1 MGGAPAPPIGALSSL
16 PAVTAPLVVAC
27 ALLGLIV
34 GSFLNVVIHRVPR
47 RESVVRPRSR
57 CPGCGAELAARDNVP
72 VVSWLVLRGRCRSC
86 GGSVSARYP
95 LVELLTAAVF
105 AATAARLGAD
115 AALPAFL
122 VVMAG
127 LVAISAVDLERF
139 IVPNRIL
146 YPTLF
151 VAAPLLV
158 AAAAV
163 DGDWSGLRSAAVG
176 GAAGWGLLL
185 VVHLVSPGGM
195 GFGDVRL
202 AGLIGMM
209 LGWLS
214 VGHLFVGLFLAFLSA
229 AVVGV
234 TLIVTGVKGRK
245 DKVPFGPFLAAGAL
259 LAVLF
264 GEPLLD
270 WYRI

>member
-1 MGGAPAPPIGALSSL
+1 M
-16 PAVTAPLVVAC
+16 TAFLVAAC
-27 ALLGLIV
+27 AVLGLVV

-47 RESVVRPRSR
+47 KESIVRPRSR
-57 CPGCGAELAARDNVP
+57 CPGCGNELAARDNVP
-72 VVSWLVLRGRCRSC
+72 VVSWILLKGRCRTC
-86 GGSVSARYP
+86 AEPISARYP
-95 LVELLTAAVF
+95 VVELVTAGVF
-105 AATAARLGAD
+105 AATALRLGAD

-151 VAAPLLV
+151 LAAPLLLV
-158 AAAAV
+158 AAAV
-163 DGDWSGLRSAAVG
+163 DGDWSSVRTAAIG
-176 GAAGWGLLL
+176 GAAGWALLL
-185 VVHLVSPGGM
+185 VVHLVSPAGM

-214 VGHLFVGLFLAFLSA
+214 VGHLFVGLFLAFLAA

-234 TLIVTGVKGRK
+234 TLIAVGVKGRK

-264 GEPLLD
+264 GNPILD
-270 WYRI
+270 WYRV

>member
-1 MGGAPAPPIGALSSL
+1 M
-16 PAVTAPLVVAC
+16 T
-27 ALLGLIV
+27 ALLAAGCTILGLLV

-57 CPGCGAELAARDNVP
+57 CPGCGTELSPRDNVP
-72 VVSWLVLRGRCRSC
+72 VLSWLLLKGRCRSC
-86 GGSVSARYP
+86 GEPISPRYP
-95 LVELLTAAVF
+95 LVELTTAVLF
-105 AATAARLGAD
+105 AATAARLGVD

-122 VVMAG
+122 VVVAG

-151 VAAPLLV
+151 LAAPLLLV
-158 AAAAV
+158 AAVV
-163 DGDWSGLRSAAVG
+163 DDDWSSLRTAALG
-176 GAAGWGLLL
+176 GAVAWALLL
-185 VVHLVSPGGM
+185 VIHLVSPAGM

-202 AGLIGMM
+202 AGLIGMT

-214 VGHLFVGLFLAFLSA
+214 FGHVLVALFLGFLLA

-234 TLIVTGVKGRK
+234 ALIATGVKGRK
-245 DKVPFGPFLAAGAL
+245 DKVPFGPFLAAGAM
-259 LAVLF
+259 LALLF
-264 GEPLLD
+264 GTPILD
-270 WYRI
+270 WYRV

>member
-1 MGGAPAPPIGALSSL
+1 M
-16 PAVTAPLVVAC
+16 TALVVAGST
-27 ALLGLIV
+27 LLGLLV
-34 GSFLNVVIHRVPR
+34 GSFLNVVVHRVPR
-47 RESVVRPRSR
+47 KESVVKPRSR
-57 CPGCGAELAARDNVP
+57 CPGCGTELAARDNVP
-72 VVSWLVLRGRCRSC
+72 VVSWLLLKGRCRTC
-86 GGSVSARYP
+86 GEAISPRYP
-95 LVELLTAAVF
+95 LVELGTAAVF
-105 AATAARLGAD
+105 AATAVRLGVD

-127 LVAISAVDLERF
+127 LVAISAVDLELF

-151 VAAPLLV
+151 AAAPLLL

-163 DGDWSGLRSAAVG
+163 DGDWNGVRTAAIG
-176 GAAGWGLLL
+176 GALGWGLLL
-185 VVHLVSPGGM
+185 VIHLVSPAGM

-214 VGHLFVGLFLAFLSA
+214 LGHVLVGLFLAFASA
-229 AVVGV
+229 AVLGVG
-234 TLIVTGVKGRK
+234 LIALGVKGRK

-259 LAVLF
+259 MTVLF
-264 GEPLLD
+264 GSPILD
-270 WYRI
+270 WYAI